1 MSGVRVKRFDA
12 PTGIDDFAELR
23 ERGATYV
30 DKTAFI
36 VDLLTH
42 SAKVTLFPRPRRF
55 GKTLNLSTLR
65 YFLDVDPVDRS
76 GLFEGL
82 AVWDDANAR
91 EHYQRHPVVLLSFKE
106 LKATSFDAMMSGIR
120 LQLKRWMQDRT
131 ALLDSPRVGVADRDI
146 LRGLAH
152 ATASDAEC
160 REALLALSSA
170 LASHHGAPVAVL
182 IDEYDTPI
190 QAAWL
195 NGYYDEAID
204 FFRPFLGAAFKGN
217 PHLFKGVL
225 TGILRVA
232 KESIFSGLNNLDV
245 YGILQP
251 EYSDTF
257 GFTEDE
263 VTELARRAD
272 ALDHLD
278 ALRAWYNGYRF
289 GGTVIYNPWSVIKF
303 LSSRDKAPRAWWIN
317 TGEDALIRHLVRGRQ
332 LGTLSLQ
339 EALITGETVEQ
350 PISEAIAM
358 PDVGRIPSV
367 LTSLL
372 LFSGYLTTEAVE
384 WGFDGALARLRVPNH
399 EVRTAFGRLFASEL
413 DAGLATTYR
422 SIDDLRAVL
431 LAGDSEQL
439 ALYLTRILLADAS
452 YHDFPSHLGEAV
464 YHTFV
469 LGLLVHLRD
478 DYAVRSNREAG
489 LGRAD
494 VLITPHR
501 PGEPGVVLELKVP
514 GRDGDVDKALDAGA
528 EQIRA
533 KRYVAAL
540 EAQGAAP
547 VHAMVVVFDGKLA
560 HVRVVPPDDAR

>member
-1 MSGVRVKRFDA
+1 MKPFDA

-23 ERGATYV
+23 GRGATYV

-36 VDLLTH
+36 VDLLTQ
-42 SAKVTLFPRPRRF
+42 STKVALFPRPRRF

-82 AVWDDANAR
+82 AVWDDADAR
-91 EHYQRHPVVLLSFKE
+91 AHFGRHPVVLLSFKE
-106 LKATSFDAMMSGIR
+106 LKATSFEAMMSGIR

-146 LRGLAH
+146 LRGLAD

-182 IDEYDTPI
+182 LDEYDTPI

-232 KESIFSGLNNLDV
+232 KESIFSGLNNLAV
-245 YGILQP
+245 HGILKKQ
-251 EYSDTF
+251 YATTF
-257 GFTEDE
+257 GFTEPEVMALAARAGASDRIDE
-263 VTELARRAD
+263 
-272 ALDHLD
+272 
-278 ALRAWYNGYRF
+278 LRAWYNGYRF
-289 GGTVIYNPWSVIKF
+289 GDTLVYNPWSIINA
-303 LSSRDKAPRAWWIN
+303 LAAPDEPPAPYWLN
-317 TGEDALIRHLVRGRQ
+317 TSDNALIRRLVVERSM
-332 LGTLSLQ
+332 GTLP
-339 EALITGETVEQ
+339 EKE
-350 PISEAIAM
+350 
-358 PDVGRIPSV
+358 D
-367 LTSLL
+367 LL
-372 LFSGYLTTEAVE
+372 LGGAVERPIYEAMSLREVERRPHAEWSFLLYAGYLTAESVTHGRARP
-384 WGFDGALARLRVPNH
+384 LARLRIPNR
-399 EVRTAFGRLFASEL
+399 EVRTCFETLFLEALEGAMAPRPPHL
-413 DAGLATTYR
+413 DL
-422 SIDDLRAVL
+422 LRRAL
-431 LAGDSEQL
+431 LAGDAEL
-439 ALYLTRILLADAS
+439 LETLLCDILLADAS

-494 VLITPHR
+494 VLITPR
-501 PGEPGVVLELKVP
+501 RAGEPGVVLELKVP
-514 GRDGDVDKALDAGA
+514 GRDGDVDKALAAGV

-540 EAQGAAP
+540 EAEGAAP

-560 HVRVVPPDDAR
+560 HVRVVPSDGA